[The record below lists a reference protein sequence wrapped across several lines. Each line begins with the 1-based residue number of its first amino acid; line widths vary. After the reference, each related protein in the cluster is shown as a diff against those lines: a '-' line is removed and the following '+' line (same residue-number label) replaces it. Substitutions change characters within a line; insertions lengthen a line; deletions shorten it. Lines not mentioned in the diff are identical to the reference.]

1 VDTSALVKLLIAEA
15 GTLQTQAA
23 VREAEVVGT
32 SILSY
37 AELRAAIAS
46 ARRANRVAPER
57 YSSLIVEVN
66 SLWHSLLRIVIDED
80 LVLRAGDLAER
91 FGLRGYD
98 AMQLA
103 LGLTS
108 ARRATLNWRGGTPT
122 CRTQPDRSIIRSLP
136 ASRAHFS
143 VGSPHSG
150 E

>member
-1 VDTSALVKLLIAEA
+1 MDTSALVKLLIAEA

-103 LGLTS
+103 L
-108 ARRATLNWRGGTPT
+108 
-122 CRTQPDRSIIRSLP
+122 
-136 ASRAHFS
+136 
-143 VGSPHSG
+143 
-150 E
+150 

>member
-1 VDTSALVKLLIAEA
+1 MDTSALVKLLIPEA
-15 GTLQTQAA
+15 GTLQTQTA

-46 ARRANRVAPER
+46 ARRANRVTPEG
-57 YSSLIVEVN
+57 YLSLMVEVN

-98 AMQLA
+98 AMHLA
-103 LGLTS
+103 SLIVFGEAGDTELACWDTDLQN
-108 ARRATLNWRGGTPT
+108 AA
-122 CRTQPDRSIIRSLP
+122 RSLGYQVV
-136 ASRAHFS
+136 AS
-143 VGSPHSG
+143 
-150 E
+150 